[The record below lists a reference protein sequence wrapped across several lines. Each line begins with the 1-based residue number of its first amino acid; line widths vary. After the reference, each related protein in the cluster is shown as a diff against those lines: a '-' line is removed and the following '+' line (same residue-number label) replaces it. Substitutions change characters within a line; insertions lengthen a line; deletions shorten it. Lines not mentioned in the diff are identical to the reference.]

1 MVIDSMHPTNALVTP
16 LLTDLY
22 QITMA
27 YAYWKNGSH
36 NEPAVF
42 EIFFRKNPFGGEYC
56 VFAGL
61 MEAMKFL
68 SAFRYTDDDIS
79 YLQSIPSLSHCEMGF
94 WNWLRDEATT
104 KNITVRAIQEGTVV
118 FPRVPLLTIEGP
130 LAIGQL
136 LETTLL
142 ILVNFPSLIATNA
155 SRMVLAAA
163 PPLSHKGT
171 GRDGTETPPNHPAQ
185 CFKRPVCIEI
195 GLRRAQG
202 PDGGFSASKYA
213 SMGGFVATS
222 NLQAGKLCGLKVAGT
237 HAHAFV
243 QAYSRL
249 DEVAG
254 KSITSKK
261 TGEPVE
267 LLAMVTKYREEFQ
280 ERDHKF
286 ATTNNGELAAFI
298 AYAYAFPDSF
308 LCLID
313 TYDTLSSGL
322 YNFSL
327 VACVLNDL
335 GYQPR
340 GIRLDSGDLAYL
352 SMECALFF
360 QLMAEERPIFSEL
373 SIVASNDLNEEVIH
387 AINKQEHAI
396 THYGIGT
403 NLVTC
408 EAQPALG
415 CVYKLVEIAGR
426 PRMKLSQEITK
437 VLIPGKKKAYR
448 LFGKDDRPILDIMVS
463 GDEAAPE
470 PGHPILCRHPFDARK
485 RAMVTPSVVQRLD
498 VLLFDQGRVIDE
510 NNRSFDEAKDA
521 VQTQLKL
528 FRSDILRYTNPT
540 PYKVSVSDALFH
552 FLHDLWQNETPIAE
566 LS

>member
-1 MVIDSMHPTNALVTP
+1 MHPTNALVTP

-22 QITMA
+22 QVTMA
-27 YAYWKNGSH
+27 YAHWKNGRH
-36 NEPAVF
+36 NEPSVF
-42 EIFFRKNPFGGEYC
+42 ELFFRKNPFGGEYTI
-56 VFAGL
+56 FAGL
-61 MEAMKFL
+61 NECMKFL
-68 SAFRYTDDDIS
+68 EAFKYTLEDVQ
-79 YLQSIPSLSHCEMGF
+79 YLQSIPSLSKCDPGF
-94 WNWLRDEATT
+94 FEWLLNVDTSNV
-104 KNITVRAIQEGTVV
+104 KIRAIQEGTVV
-118 FPRVPLLTIEGP
+118 FPRVPLLMIEAP
-130 LAIGQL
+130 LAVGQL
-136 LETTLL
+136 METTLL
-142 ILVNFPSLIATNA
+142 TLVNYPSLITTNA

-163 PPLSHKGT
+163 PPPSVRGT
-171 GRDGTETPPNHPAQ
+171 GRDGSETPPNHPTQ
-185 CFKRPVCIEI
+185 CFKKPVCIEF

-243 QAYSRL
+243 QSYSQL

-254 KSITSKK
+254 NAIINKK
-261 TGEPVE
+261 TGDTVE
-267 LLAMVTKYREEFQ
+267 LLSMVIKYREEFQ
-280 ERDHKF
+280 ETDHKF
-286 ATTNNGELAAFI
+286 ATTNDGELAAFI
-298 AYAYAFPDSF
+298 AYAVAFPESF

-335 GYQPR
+335 GYQPH

-360 QLMAEERPIFSEL
+360 QGMAEERPIFSEL
-373 SIVASNDLNEEVIH
+373 SIVASNDLNEEVIQ
-387 AINKQEHAI
+387 AINKQNHAI

-408 EAQPALG
+408 QAQPALG
-415 CVYKLVEIAGR
+415 CVYKLVEISGK
-426 PRMKLSQEITK
+426 PRMKLSQEISK
-437 VLIPGKKKAYR
+437 VLIPGKKRAFR
-448 LFGKDDRPILDIMVS
+448 LFGKDERPILDLMLS
-463 GDEAAPE
+463 FDEPIPE
-470 PGHPILCRHPFDARK
+470 PGKAILCRHPFDARK
-485 RAMVTPSVVQRLD
+485 RAMVTPSVVEQLD
-498 VLLFDQGRVIDE
+498 MSMFDQGKVVTE
-510 NNRSFDEAKDA
+510 NNRTFDEAKA
-521 VQTQLKL
+521 VVQTQLKT
-528 FRSDILRYTNPT
+528 FRPDILRYTNPT
-540 PYKVSVSDALFH
+540 PYKVSISDYLFH